1 MTRTDCVECAE
12 FYEKDQNGK
21 CAIQSQGLSIF
32 VSIRPLL
39 NVLKKRGNRWI
50 FMMLDDLWLYQY
62 HQKQY
67 EGIIKEMFITIAFIE
82 EKQWEVV
89 GLNQYLDELKAKIED
104 IPRYNPHSN

>member
-1 MTRTDCVECAE
+1 
-12 FYEKDQNGK
+12 
-21 CAIQSQGLSIF
+21 
-32 VSIRPLL
+32 
-39 NVLKKRGNRWI
+39 
-50 FMMLDDLWLYQY
+50 MMLDDLWLYQY